1 MASCILYSS
10 RKTCLKKKVNN
21 TDYDLLLTMK
31 FDENYYRNNNY
42 VHFKNISIED
52 KCALTYCQ
60 MYLNLRTLAVTDHE
74 QSKTHVKAIVALSDK
89 GKSVTEK

>member
-60 MYLNLRTLAVTDHE
+60 MYITRYQTLEVLQHHVTYTALN
-74 QSKTHVKAIVALSDK
+74 SY
-89 GKSVTEK
+89 